1 MTNEEKASLY
11 HSLLLKH
18 DRLDSKIADIK
29 SEAAGSDLNKD
40 QLTVVDTLEIQKAQ
54 VVAEA
59 QNLFPDYK

>member
-18 DRLDSKIADIK
+18 DKLDGKVADVK
-29 SEAAGSDLNKD
+29 SEAGGMSLNEEQNKKIEN
-40 QLTVVDTLEIQKAQ
+40 LEYQKAQ

-59 QNLFPDYK
+59 QSLFPDYK